1 MKLEIN
7 KDSSVSD
14 IQEQFSAHYPALK
27 LEFYKQKPV
36 DGMNTKESLPAD
48 NSFKKQAIIS
58 IAKDRT
64 VEDFEKEFWDKL
76 KIAAQVFRKSG
87 NIWLQ
92 TTRTDDWTLDT
103 QNTKGLGLD

>member
-14 IQEQFSAHYPALK
+14 IQKQFSEHYPGLK

-36 DGMNTKESLPAD
+36 DGMNTKEALEAD
-48 NSFKKQAIIS
+48 SSFKKEATIS

-64 VEDFEKEFWDKL
+64 VEDFEKDFWDKL

-92 TTRTDDWTLDT
+92 TTRTDDWTLET
-103 QNTKGLGLD
+103 QNAKGSDQE